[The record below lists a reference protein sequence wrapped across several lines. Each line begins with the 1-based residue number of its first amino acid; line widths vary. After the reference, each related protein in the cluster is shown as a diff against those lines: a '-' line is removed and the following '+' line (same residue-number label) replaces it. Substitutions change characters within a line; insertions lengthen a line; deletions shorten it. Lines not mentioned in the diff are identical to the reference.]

1 MLPLALRYYGVGDY
15 PSLES
20 LDNLIISAPEA
31 LEYPDLVTSPSNGK
45 AVVRFSG
52 IESGDFSGIE
62 SGDERSDVVDNV
74 GSALESFPHS
84 KILN

>member
-31 LEYPDLVTSPSNGK
+31 LEYPDLVTSPSSGK

-52 IESGDFSGIE
+52 IESGD
-62 SGDERSDVVDNV
+62 ERSDIVDNV